1 MKKIISAVLLAV
13 TALLLAGIVFLSR
26 DVMRQSAATDTAQN
40 VNPATQVRTTVV
52 SGTPA
57 ASEASSAAQTEAAVI
72 SAASQTQSGAAETAV
87 SVSANA
93 PAISAASSADS
104 AVSASESAPSSGTD
118 TLYTADIV
126 NVRSQP
132 NTDSA
137 VLGKLTIHE
146 QVKKTGES
154 GEWTQIDYNGQTA
167 FVKTEYLSATK
178 ESLKTD
184 WDLSSLST
192 EEINFGYS
200 SQNRDENNVPT
211 DWEYYDSKWGQF
223 AVKWIGDTSKK
234 VIYLTMDEGFPNTTT
249 PTILDT
255 LKEKNVKATFML
267 TKYFLDG
274 SADVVKRMID
284 EGHQI
289 GDHTCTHPDMA
300 KLSVEEQKEQIM
312 GVYNEAKDQFGYEM
326 KYFRF
331 PEGIFSAEA
340 LGLVNN
346 LGMESVFW
354 SYAYND
360 YDEDNQPDVQESLQK
375 ALDALHPGA
384 IYLLHASSTTNTA
397 MLGDFIDGVRARGY
411 EFGELKFLE

>member
-1 MKKIISAVLLAV
+1 
-13 TALLLAGIVFLSR
+13 
-26 DVMRQSAATDTAQN
+26 
-40 VNPATQVRTTVV
+40 
-52 SGTPA
+52 
-57 ASEASSAAQTEAAVI
+57 
-72 SAASQTQSGAAETAV
+72 
-87 SVSANA
+87 
-93 PAISAASSADS
+93 
-104 AVSASESAPSSGTD
+104 
-118 TLYTADIV
+118 
-126 NVRSQP
+126 
-132 NTDSA
+132 
-137 VLGKLTIHE
+137 
-146 QVKKTGES
+146 
-154 GEWTQIDYNGQTA
+154 
-167 FVKTEYLSATK
+167 
-178 ESLKTD
+178 
-184 WDLSSLST
+184 
-192 EEINFGYS
+192 
-200 SQNRDENNVPT
+200 
-211 DWEYYDSKWGQF
+211 
-223 AVKWIGDTSKK
+223 
-234 VIYLTMDEGFPNTTT
+234 
-249 PTILDT
+249 
-255 LKEKNVKATFML
+255 
-267 TKYFLDG
+267 
-274 SADVVKRMID
+274 MID

>member
-1 MKKIISAVLLAV
+1 MPPI
-13 TALLLAGIVFLSR
+13 THQRNTG
-26 DVMRQSAATDTAQN
+26 
-40 VNPATQVRTTVV
+40 
-52 SGTPA
+52 
-57 ASEASSAAQTEAAVI
+57 
-72 SAASQTQSGAAETAV
+72 
-87 SVSANA
+87 
-93 PAISAASSADS
+93 
-104 AVSASESAPSSGTD
+104 
-118 TLYTADIV
+118 
-126 NVRSQP
+126 SQP

>member
-93 PAISAASSADS
+93 PAISAASSAAS

-118 TLYTADIV
+118 TLYTTDIV

-255 LKEKNVKATFML
+255 LKEKNVKAAFFCTLPELQATRELTARML
-267 TKYFLDG
+267 
-274 SADVVKRMID
+274 R
-284 EGHQI
+284 EGHI
-289 GDHTCTHPDMA
+289 VGNHSVTHPDFSSLTHERIRDEV
-300 KLSVEEQKEQIM
+300 KGFDDYLSAGRRQH
-312 GVYNEAKDQFGYEM
+312 
-326 KYFRF
+326 R
-331 PEGIFSAEA
+331 EGRR
-340 LGLVNN
+340 
-346 LGMESVFW
+346 
-354 SYAYND
+354 
-360 YDEDNQPDVQESLQK
+360 
-375 ALDALHPGA
+375 LDA
-384 IYLLHASSTTNTA
+384 
-397 MLGDFIDGVRARGY
+397 DGQISRT
-411 EFGELKFLE
+411 LEQEIL